1 VEHDGLQAAE
11 AAVPLEQEILQLV
24 DQEEMVE
31 ALVETTDLI
40 PLLILEEQSI
50 QAEVQVVEIKLQ
62 DLVVNM
68 RAVQEAQVL

>member
-1 VEHDGLQAAE
+1 LQAAE

>member
-1 VEHDGLQAAE
+1 VEHDGLQAVA

-40 PLLILEEQSI
+40 PLLILEAQLI
-50 QAEVQVVEIKLQ
+50 QAEVQVVEIKHQ
-62 DLVVNM
+62 AAVVNM

>member
-1 VEHDGLQAAE
+1 
-11 AAVPLEQEILQLV
+11 VPLEQEVLQLV

>member
-11 AAVPLEQEILQLV
+11 AAVPLEQEVLQLV